1 MVNVND
7 IKNGMT
13 VEDEGNIFQ
22 VLDFQHVKPGKGAA
36 FVKMKLKNLR
46 TGSIVEKTYNSSVK
60 LAKAHVQRK
69 PMQFLYQAGDAYSFM
84 DMNTYEQVELSSSQI
99 GDDLKYLKE
108 NLTVDLIYYGE
119 ELIGLNLPEKIDYVI
134 TATEQA
140 VKGNTSQGAQKDAT
154 LENGMTIKVPLFI
167 NEGESVLVSTK
178 DGKYV
183 SRAQIQAFFF
193 YIHGKINKR
202 SVSHGK
208 II

>member
-13 VEDEGNIFQ
+13 VEDEGNIYQ
-22 VLDFQHVKPGKGAA
+22 VIDFQHVKPGKGAA
-36 FVKMKLKNLR
+36 FVKIKMKNLR
-46 TGSIVEKTYNSSVK
+46 TGTTLEKTYNSSVK

-69 PMQFLYQAGDAYSFM
+69 PMQYLYQAGDNYSFM
-84 DMNTYEQVELSSSQI
+84 DMQTYEQVELSKEQI

-108 NLTVDLIYYGE
+108 NLTVDLVYYGE

-183 SRAQIQAFFF
+183 SRA
-193 YIHGKINKR
+193 
-202 SVSHGK
+202 
-208 II
+208 

>member
-1 MVNVND
+1 MINVND

-13 VEDEGNIFQ
+13 VEDEGNIYQ
-22 VLDFQHVKPGKGAA
+22 VLDFSHVKPGKGAA

-46 TGSIVEKTYNSSVK
+46 TGAIVEKTYNSSVK
-60 LAKAHVQRK
+60 LAKALVERK
-69 PMQFLYQAGDAYSFM
+69 QMQYLYQAGDAYSFM
-84 DMNTYEQVELSSSQI
+84 DMTTYEQVELTSMQI

-108 NLTVDLIYYGE
+108 NLNVSLVYYGD

-134 TATEQA
+134 TKSEPA

-167 NEGESVLVSTK
+167 EQGETVIVSTK

-183 SRAQIQAFFF
+183 SRA
-193 YIHGKINKR
+193 
-202 SVSHGK
+202 
-208 II
+208 

>member
-13 VEDEGNIFQ
+13 VEDEGNVYQ
-22 VLDFQHVKPGKGAA
+22 VLDFSHVKPGKGAA

-46 TGSIVEKTYNSSVK
+46 TGAIVEKTYNSSVK
-60 LAKAHVQRK
+60 LAKAIVQRK
-69 PMQFLYQAGDAYSFM
+69 PMQYLYQA
-84 DMNTYEQVELSSSQI
+84 DMNTYEQVELNASQI

-108 NLTVDLIYYGE
+108 NLEVSLIYYGE
-119 ELIGLNLPEKIDYVI
+119 ELIGLNLPEKIAYTI

-154 LENGMTIKVPLFI
+154 LENGMVIKVPLFI
-167 NEGESVLVSTK
+167 GEGETVLVSTK

-183 SRAQIQAFFF
+183 SRA
-193 YIHGKINKR
+193 
-202 SVSHGK
+202 
-208 II
+208 

>member
-13 VEDEGNIFQ
+13 VEDEGNLYQ
-22 VLDFQHVKPGKGAA
+22 VLDFSHVKPGKGAA

-46 TGSIVEKTYNSSVK
+46 TGAIVEKTYNSSVK
-60 LAKAHVQRK
+60 LAKAMVQRK
-69 PMQFLYQAGDAYSFM
+69 PMQYLYQAGDSYSFM
-84 DMNTYEQVELSSSQI
+84 DMNTYEQVELNANQI

-108 NLTVDLIYYGE
+108 NKNAEYSIMLMDGTLNSHLKVNLEVSLIYYGE

-134 TATEQA
+134 TSTEQA

-167 NEGESVLVSTK
+167 GEGESVLVSTK

-183 SRAQIQAFFF
+183 SRA
-193 YIHGKINKR
+193 
-202 SVSHGK
+202 
-208 II
+208 